1 MHSRTNTV
9 RGHVRAAQTD
19 RTRLSRRHM
28 CFVCTGYVCVCII
41 KVHHHADPKWSGVF
55 FFSSSC
61 CRQHFLGILGG
72 GETPA
77 VRPSFF
83 VWYYYYLHFFAAR
96 DIHESAC
103 FLLLWCPPPPC
114 QLVFGDGW
122 GRGGRGTRRCSWV
135 LRQRSHFWKTGID
148 LSLSLSLSIIRGLFL
163 PVLFSSKQFLSSRN
177 FTHTRARAGFP
188 RPPQERGKTII
199 HHSPA
204 AAPRLQARKQ
214 TRENVGKGPVLTDRK
229 QTKSSFFPSSGEEE
243 FPPCQKSKKKNRS
256 QKHFG
261 GRVNKKDRDRCPT
274 CTLRFFR
281 VFFLLSQNFD
291 AFFLFMREIKMRT
304 KEGELS

>member
-72 GETPA
+72 GGETPA
-77 VRPSFF
+77 VRPSFS

-103 FLLLWCPPPPC
+103 FLLLWSFPPSC

-148 LSLSLSLSIIRGLFL
+148 LSLSLSIIRGLFL
-163 PVLFSSKQFLSSRN
+163 PVFFSSKQFLSSRN
-177 FTHTRARAGFP
+177 FTHTHASGFSPPPAGKREDNYSSLARRRTQTAGAQTNP
-188 RPPQERGKTII
+188 RKCGKRTGSDRSKTNKIFFFSLLRG
-199 HHSPA
+199 
-204 AAPRLQARKQ
+204 RR
-214 TRENVGKGPVLTDRK
+214 V
-229 QTKSSFFPSSGEEE
+229 SSVPKV
-243 FPPCQKSKKKNRS
+243 PKKRS

-274 CTLRFFR
+274 CTLSSLR
-281 VFFLLSQNFD
+281 VFYQLSQNFD